1 MGTIQQTERKYWIFM
16 KRFLATLIIVAIV
29 LLIVNLNLTVKIL
42 QEENDR
48 LNAYIKEWEVVLN
61 QDVYLPVMVEATGYA
76 PLDPKA
82 VEGMCYSGDPR
93 VTASG
98 EPSDPSKTIAASK
111 GVPFGT
117 EIYIPNIG
125 HRVVQDRGGA
135 ITQGKIDIMFETQE
149 EALAF
154 GRQKII
160 VYIKK

>member
-1 MGTIQQTERKYWIFM
+1 MVSLIMNLSLTIE
-16 KRFLATLIIVAIV
+16 TLQ
-29 LLIVNLNLTVKIL
+29 K
-42 QEENDR
+42 ENDR
-48 LNAYIKEWEVVLN
+48 LNAYIQEWEVILD
-61 QDVYLPVMVEATGYA
+61 QEVYLPVMVEATGYA

-82 VEGMCYSGDPR
+82 VEGVCYSGDPR

-98 EPSDPSKTIAASK
+98 EPSDPNKTIAASR

-135 ITQGKIDIMFETQE
+135 ITHGKIDIMFETQE

-154 GRQKII
+154 GRQRII